1 MGKKVH
7 KNQEALSF
15 LLQLRKI
22 DKLIEN
28 KLIEIEQWK
37 SMATDITAR
46 MGGDRVKSSGSQTRM
61 ADAVERYVDIEAEI
75 KRDVDRLMEAKKD
88 VVSVIEQLH
97 AQEYDI
103 LHKIYVQYFTFY
115 EVADILGIS
124 YSAVTTA
131 HGRALKNVQHIL
143 NSRKKGEDHGIL

>member
-15 LLQLRKI
+15 LNQVKKLDR
-22 DKLIEN
+22 LIEN

-46 MGGDRVKSSGSQTRM
+46 MGGDRVKSSGSQTKM
-61 ADAVERYVDIEAEI
+61 ADAVERYVDLEAEI
-75 KRDVDRLMEAKKD
+75 NRDIDRLVDTKKD
-88 VVSVIEQLH
+88 VVAVIEQLQ

-103 LHKIYVQYFTFY
+103 LHKIYVQYLTFY
-115 EVADILGIS
+115 EVADILQIS

-143 NSRKKGEDHGIL
+143 NARKM